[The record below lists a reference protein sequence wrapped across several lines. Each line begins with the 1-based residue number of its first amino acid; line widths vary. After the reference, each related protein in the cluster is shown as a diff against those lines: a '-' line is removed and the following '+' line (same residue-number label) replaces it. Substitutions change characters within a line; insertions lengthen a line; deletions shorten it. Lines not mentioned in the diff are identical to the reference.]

1 MAKSPQQAIYDAIF
15 QTSLSLG
22 FKTYPYLPAKD
33 ATYPFV
39 YVGEQ
44 FDNDRYT
51 KSVIYGDVI
60 QRIHIYHDYRKRSE
74 LTGMMDNLKHEI
86 RKLKRADGFALN
98 VKRIN
103 AQILLDTTTVD
114 SLYHGIVEVNI
125 TFN

>member
-1 MAKSPQQAIYDAIF
+1 MKSPQQSIYDALF
-15 QTSLSLG
+15 QASLSLG
-22 FKTYPYLPAKD
+22 YKTYPYLPAKD
-33 ATYPFV
+33 AAYPFV

-44 FDNDRYT
+44 FDNDRPT

-60 QRIHIYHDYRKRSE
+60 TRLHIYHDYRKRSE
-74 LTGMMDNLKHEI
+74 LTGMIDNLKREI

-103 AQILLDTTTVD
+103 SQTLLDTSTPD

>member
-15 QTSLSLG
+15 QASLTLG
-22 FKTYPYLPAKD
+22 YKTYPYLPAKE

-44 FDNDRYT
+44 FDNDRNT
-51 KSVIYGDVI
+51 KSVIYGGVI

-74 LTGMMDNLKHEI
+74 LTGMMDDLKSEI
-86 RKLKRADGFALN
+86 RKLRRADGFALN
-98 VKRIN
+98 IKRIN
-103 AQILLDTTTVD
+103 GQTLLDTSTTFP
-114 SLYHGIVEVNI
+114 LYHGIVEVNI

>member
-1 MAKSPQQAIYDAIF
+1 MRSPQQAIYDAIF
-15 QTSLSLG
+15 QTSLSLSY
-22 FKTYPYLPAKD
+22 KTYPFLPAKD
-33 ATYPFV
+33 AAYPFV

-44 FDNDRYT
+44 FDNDRNT

-74 LTGMMDNLKHEI
+74 LTGMMDSLKREI

-98 VKRIN
+98 IKRIN
-103 AQILLDTTTVD
+103 AQTLLDTSTTD
-114 SLYHGIVEVNI
+114 PLYHGIVEVNI